1 MEELRLY
8 SEVSLTR
15 SVRGT
20 YLRAGDV
27 AVLVDMVP
35 HPQGGEAGA
44 VLEVFNAVGESIAV
58 VTVPRSAIAPLR
70 ADQVPAVRTLAAAEQ
85 IQSAL

>member
-1 MEELRLY
+1 MEEVKLY
-8 SEVSLTR
+8 SEVALAR

-20 YLRAGDV
+20 NLKAGDV
-27 AVLVDMVP
+27 AVLVDIVP

-58 VTVPRSAIAPLR
+58 VTVPRSSVTPLR
-70 ADQVPAVRTLAAAEQ
+70 ADQVPTVRTLAAAD
-85 IQSAL
+85 